1 MLEARQLIA
10 SLSVKEQVNN
20 EHPAEYV
27 DDAYQMQVI
36 DITEDIPLLGETNH
50 ENLVENAEKIVE
62 PNEQKPI
69 KSNKMQVTSI
79 VKLGNSSVYV
89 KKRPNE
95 PTNAKVPN
103 KRPKV
108 EPVMPTEK
116 ITIQMNECL
125 ICPAILADI
134 LQLKDHIDAH
144 VDIKCK
150 ACGRQFAR
158 YSNLKRHFNS
168 THSKPK
174 PFQCDLCG
182 LGFNFSVNLQS
193 HAALHYTG
201 KIRKEWTKHER
212 F

>member
-1 MLEARQLIA
+1 MLDARQLID
-10 SLSVKEQVNN
+10 SLSAKDQVNN
-20 EHPAEYV
+20 EQPAEYV

-50 ENLVENAEKIVE
+50 ENLVENAEKIE
-62 PNEQKPI
+62 SNEQKSSKP
-69 KSNKMQVTSI
+69 NKIQVMPML
-79 VKLGNSSVYV
+79 KLGNASAYA

-95 PTNAKVPN
+95 PTNAKVSH
-103 KRPKV
+103 KKPKV
-108 EPVMPTEK
+108 EPAMNTEK

-201 KIRKEWTKHER
+201 KIRKD
-212 F
+212 

>member
-1 MLEARQLIA
+1 MLEARQLIN
-10 SLSVKEQVNN
+10 SLSVKDQVNN

-36 DITEDIPLLGETNH
+36 DVNEDIPLVDETNH
-50 ENLVENAEKIVE
+50 ENLVENVE
-62 PNEQKPI
+62 IIESNEQK
-69 KSNKMQVTSI
+69 SNKPNKIQLTSML
-79 VKLGNSSVYV
+79 KLGNTSKFV

-95 PTNAKVPN
+95 PTNPRVSN
-103 KRPKV
+103 KKPKI
-108 EPVMPTEK
+108 EPAMPTEK

-144 VDIKCK
+144 VEIKCK
-150 ACGRQFAR
+150 ACGRKFAR

-201 KIRKEWTKHER
+201 KIRKG
-212 F
+212 